1 MKVFTKK
8 LNITQKKPRIK
19 NLKKKKKLIYLY
31 FKKKK
36 NKKKINQFI

>member
-1 MKVFTKK
+1 MKLFTKK

-19 NLKKKKKLIYLY
+19 NLKKKLIYLY